1 MDFFNIL
8 LATTPM
14 SFRSPVSTVSMSRKK
29 KPEEPENLERW
40 LVSYADFITLL
51 FAFFVVMYS
60 ISSINEG
67 KYRVLSDSISSAFTG
82 QSGAIKPI
90 KMGEPIKTPINPV
103 INQQRLDHP
112 TPASRATTS
121 PTELPNLGDAQQER
135 ELNSVADE
143 VDAGLK
149 ELIDQNIISVNR
161 DKAWVEV
168 EINTSILFGSGSAGL
183 QSAALP
189 VMRTLAKILGEKKY
203 NLQVE
208 GFTDNVPIKTDVF
221 PSNWELSAARAASV
235 VRVFADEGVSPQ
247 RLAAIGFGEHRP
259 ITDNSSEEQRKKN
272 RRVRIVILPPGKE
285 ARDAQSQARMFGAKL
300 SSPAD
305 KTPDVGFQE

>member
-1 MDFFNIL
+1 M
-8 LATTPM
+8 P
-14 SFRSPVSTVSMSRKK
+14 FRNTVSTVSMARKK
-29 KPEEPENLERW
+29 KHEEHENLERW

-82 QSGAIKPI
+82 KDSAIKPI
-90 KMGEPIKTPINPV
+90 KLGEPIKAPIKSV
-103 INQQRLDHP
+103 ISQEVMEGNRAPAAGAAKQPKPEASSQNDEQQ
-112 TPASRATTS
+112 T
-121 PTELPNLGDAQQER
+121 Q
-135 ELNSVADE
+135 ELNNVADE

-149 ELIDQNIISVNR
+149 ELIDQNIIKVNR
-161 DKAWVEV
+161 DKAWVEI

-183 QSAALP
+183 QPAAMP

-203 NLQVE
+203 NIQVE
-208 GFTDNVPIKTDVF
+208 GFTDNVPIKTEAF

-235 VRVFADEGVSPQ
+235 VRVFADDGVSPQ

-259 ITDNSSEEQRKKN
+259 IAENNSEENRKKN

-285 ARDAQSQARMFGAKL
+285 ARDAQAQIRMFGGGA
-300 SSPAD
+300 P
-305 KTPDVGFQE
+305 KTAEKPQDTGFAE

>member
-1 MDFFNIL
+1 M
-8 LATTPM
+8 P
-14 SFRSPVSTVSMSRKK
+14 FRNNVSIESMSRRKK
-29 KPEEPENLERW
+29 HEEHENLERW

-82 QSGAIKPI
+82 QPAAIKPI
-90 KMGEPIKTPINPV
+90 KMGEPIKAPIRSV
-103 INQQRLDHP
+103 ISDQAKENLAR
-112 TPASRATTS
+112 TASRPTS
-121 PTELPNLGDAQQER
+121 SPQVEMSNPGEEQQTR

-143 VDAGLK
+143 VDSGLK
-149 ELIDQNIISVNR
+149 ELVDQNIISVKR

-183 QSAALP
+183 QPAAMP

-203 NLQVE
+203 NIQVE
-208 GFTDNVPIKTDVF
+208 GFTDNVPIRTEAF

-235 VRVFADEGVSPQ
+235 VRVFADDGVSPQ
-247 RLAAIGFGEHRP
+247 RLAAIGFGEYRP
-259 ITDNSSEEQRKKN
+259 IADNSNEDNRKKN

-285 ARDAQSQARMFGAKL
+285 VRDPQSQARMFGEPR
-300 SSPAD
+300 PAD
-305 KTPDVGFQE
+305 EPTVQKSAIKTPDFNFSE

>member
-1 MDFFNIL
+1 M
-8 LATTPM
+8 P
-14 SFRSPVSTVSMSRKK
+14 FRNNVSTESMSRKK
-29 KPEEPENLERW
+29 KHEEHENLERW

-67 KYRVLSDSISSAFTG
+67 KYRVLSDSISNAFTG
-82 QSGAIKPI
+82 QAAPIKPI
-90 KMGEPIKTPINPV
+90 KMGEPIKAPIKSV
-103 INQQRLDHP
+103 INQQSIDNLARSP
-112 TPASRATTS
+112 QRAATQPPAETS
-121 PTELPNLGDAQQER
+121 NPGDEQQAR

-143 VDAGLK
+143 VDLGFK
-149 ELIDQNIISVNR
+149 ELVDQKMISVKR

-183 QSAALP
+183 QPAAMP

-203 NLQVE
+203 NIQVE
-208 GFTDNVPIKTDVF
+208 GFTDNVPIKTEAF

-235 VRVFADEGVSPQ
+235 VRVFADDGVSPQ

-259 ITDNSSEEQRKKN
+259 IADNSSEDSRKKN
-272 RRVRIVILPPGKE
+272 RRVRVVILPPGKD
-285 ARDAQSQARMFGAKL
+285 ARDAQSQARMFGETHTSADTGLQK
-300 SSPAD
+300 PAVKASD
-305 KTPDVGFQE
+305 INFSE

>member
-1 MDFFNIL
+1 M
-8 LATTPM
+8 A
-14 SFRSPVSTVSMSRKK
+14 RRKK
-29 KPEEPENLERW
+29 HEEHENMERW

-67 KYRVLSDSISSAFTG
+67 KYRVLSDSISSAFSG
-82 QSGAIKPI
+82 QAATIKPI
-90 KMGEPIKTPINPV
+90 KMGDPIKTPIKSV
-103 INQQRLDHP
+103 INQ
-112 TPASRATTS
+112 PAPDSLAPPSPRATMQS
-121 PTELPNLGDAQQER
+121 PDGLPDMGDAQQER

-161 DKAWVEV
+161 DKDWVEV
-168 EINTSILFGSGSAGL
+168 EINTSILFTSGSAGL
-183 QSAALP
+183 QPGALP

-203 NLQVE
+203 NIQVE
-208 GFTDNVPIKTDVF
+208 GFTDNVPIQTDVF

-235 VRVFADEGVSPQ
+235 VRVFAGEGVSPQ

-259 ITDNSSEEQRKKN
+259 LSDNSTEASRKKN
-272 RRVRIVILPPGKE
+272 RRVRVVILPPGKE
-285 ARDAQSQARMFGAKL
+285 ARDAQSQARMFGGEAPK
-300 SSPAD
+300 PAD
-305 KTPDVGFQE
+305 QTQDFNFSE

>member
-1 MDFFNIL
+1 M
-8 LATTPM
+8 P
-14 SFRSPVSTVSMSRKK
+14 FRNNVSIESMSRRKK
-29 KPEEPENLERW
+29 HEEHENLERW

-82 QSGAIKPI
+82 QPAAAIKPI
-90 KMGEPIKTPINPV
+90 KMGEPIKAPIKSMISEQAKENLARSTPRPATPPPVEMSNPGDE
-103 INQQRLDHP
+103 QQ
-112 TPASRATTS
+112 T
-121 PTELPNLGDAQQER
+121 R

-143 VDAGLK
+143 VDSGLK
-149 ELIDQNIISVNR
+149 ELVDQNIISVKR

-183 QSAALP
+183 QPAAMP

-203 NLQVE
+203 NIQVE
-208 GFTDNVPIKTDVF
+208 GFTDNVPIKTEAF

-235 VRVFADEGVSPQ
+235 VRVFADDGVSPQ

-259 ITDNSSEEQRKKN
+259 ITDNSNEDNRKKN
-272 RRVRIVILPPGKE
+272 RRVRLVILPPGKE
-285 ARDAQSQARMFGAKL
+285 ARDAQSQTRMFGE
-300 SSPAD
+300 SRPSPEPAVQKSAI
-305 KTPDVGFQE
+305 KTPDFNFSE

>member
-1 MDFFNIL
+1 M
-8 LATTPM
+8 A
-14 SFRSPVSTVSMSRKK
+14 RRKK
-29 KPEEPENLERW
+29 HEEHENLERW

-82 QSGAIKPI
+82 QAAAIKPI
-90 KMGEPIKTPINPV
+90 KLGEPIKTPIKPV
-103 INQQRLDHP
+103 INQPPSDSVRP
-112 TPASRATTS
+112 PANTPIQ
-121 PTELPNLGDAQQER
+121 PPVEMPDLGGEQQQR

-149 ELIDQNIISVNR
+149 ELIEQNVISVNR

-168 EINTSILFGSGSAGL
+168 EINTSILFASGSAGL
-183 QSAALP
+183 QPAALP
-189 VMRTLAKILGEKKY
+189 VMRTLAKILGEKNY
-203 NLQVE
+203 NIQVE
-208 GFTDNVPIKTDVF
+208 GFTDNIPINTDAF

-235 VRVFADEGVSPQ
+235 VRVFAAEGVSPQ

-259 ITDNSSEEQRKKN
+259 IGDNNSEDSRKKN
-272 RRVRIVILPPGKE
+272 RRVRVVILPPGKE
-285 ARDAQSQARMFGAKL
+285 ARDAQSQARMFSGEV
-300 SSPAD
+300 SSPA
-305 KTPDVGFQE
+305 E